1 MCTKDN
7 FNVMTLSSAATRAE
21 LEDITVHENV
31 GTITIS
37 VRRVGD
43 LGILSLGTLT
53 HQSTDPEEARGD

>member
-1 MCTKDN
+1 
-7 FNVMTLSSAATRAE
+7 MTLSSAATRAE
-21 LEDITVHENV
+21 LEDITVRENV